1 MAPVL
6 AGHWKQKETW
16 DGTYNLTD
24 LLDIREAMIVEAENK
39 HRAQEAAQREAE
51 RK

>member
-6 AGHWKQKETW
+6 AKLWQQHQTW

-24 LLDIREAMIVEAENK
+24 LLDIREAMIVENENK
-39 HRAQEAAQREAE
+39 RRAQEASEREA
-51 RK
+51 RNR